1 MSGSK
6 AMLDKVDFFRSLN
19 FKDLEKLVEF
29 NDGLPKE
36 LKNPPWRVPTNIPK
50 EKVDPLKILE
60 ALIEKPKTKFT
71 IKISKTQVIQCVY
84 MFRVYPPDMK
94 LSLNYFSGIV

>member
-50 EKVDPLKILE
+50 EKVINHILGE
-60 ALIEKPKTKFT
+60 F
-71 IKISKTQVIQCVY
+71 
-84 MFRVYPPDMK
+84 
-94 LSLNYFSGIV
+94 LSNVQILTVCFQT